1 MRIPDARWTLSALL
15 FSGSVMAQTL
25 GSSSIVL
32 TSDEAEWTDDL
43 QQAYVG
49 NVRLASDGFELKGE
63 RLTLQGEGTREMQV
77 HLEGAPATLFHDGE
91 THDERD
97 EPAPPVSAR
106 AEQIDYD
113 GATGY
118 LVGEEM
124 KGLKAMFIMMNEAR
138 LAVGIQGLSMADAAY
153 QRAAAWANSGSAN
166 LDSDGKMH
174 RLSHSSSC
182 PPP

>member
-1 MRIPDARWTLSALL
+1 MRIPDARWTLSVLL

-91 THDERD
+91 AHDERD

-113 GATGY
+113 GATGWV
-118 LVGEEM
+118 LLQG
-124 KGLKAMFIMMNEAR
+124 KAR
-138 LAVGIQGLSMADAAY
+138 LTRGEDSIDGSTIRYNLIQRRVKAS
-153 QRAAAWANSGSAN
+153 SG
-166 LDSDGKMH
+166 GTGQV
-174 RLSHSSSC
+174 RIVIQ
-182 PPP
+182 PPPPAPSPAPEGETP